1 MYTSGT
7 TGHPKGAVL
16 SHRALFYQYV
26 NALIGQDLRQDEV
39 HLAAAP
45 LFHIAGLNMMTVP
58 TFTLGGRIIIHRGFR
73 AEAVLE
79 QIEKSQVRSS
89 FFVPAMLDMLSQ
101 HERFADADLSRSGRS
116 WSAGP
121 RCSRRRSRR
130 GRLARSRSCRASA

>member
-45 LFHIAGLNMMTVP
+45 LFLIAGLNMMTVP

-79 QIEKSQVRSS
+79 QIEKSQVTSS

-101 HERFADADLSRSGRS
+101 HERFADADLSSFRAIMVDGSPLLEQTIKT
-116 WSAGP
+116 WQ
-121 RCSRRRSRR
+121 
-130 GRLARSRSCRASA
+130 AR